1 MIRFVTLLI
10 GRYKPGYGSVAGGNP
25 PYMTNKR
32 CLQPMILLGNT
43 LKDIFSEKLA
53 RVVYFVLLLP
63 ALFFWAGCEGADKHG
78 HSHMPEKDFEPGTFV
93 GWDKV
98 QPPVRERAPQPVV
111 TTAQVIKRIA
121 HPGNQIP
128 AATPHITSMQPPQV
142 LRPGFGGYSLP
153 EKVLAAPTIKEM
165 QLPELIPLSA
175 PVSRDN
181 NPFGFLIHTKTQG
194 LTHDFVSSF
203 YQDPEGELWIGT
215 MGGGLMRFNGT
226 SIESYNKNQGFNIN
240 DVIEVVGDE
249 KGNIWMSTMEGLFR
263 LDGHHIFRYD
273 AQSGNL
279 KSNAL
284 HSLKRDANGN
294 IWFTYRYGGVSMFD
308 GTYFYHYG
316 PEQGLPEAQ
325 RHILRTSANGDVW
338 IALYD
343 KGLALFRE
351 GAFHLIHTP
360 HVGPQNPISTL
371 TVQDDN
377 TLWLGVDHLGAMR
390 FDGRQFYF
398 YDSRNGFPFGRI
410 NRILVDSRQRIW
422 FGTWGGGL
430 VLAEDDTYTIFRTE
444 QGLSND
450 FISYVFEDNRGVIWI
465 GFHNGGMT
473 RYLGEVFQHYSISQG
488 VDHNIISLATTPNG
502 KLWMSTFED
511 GFVSFD
517 GKEFAQYSNRP
528 HDPVRYMEG
537 LFADAKGHLWM
548 SLDDGG
554 VTRFDGQKFYNYP
567 MDHKEGR
574 WFLHDGVT
582 DRNGNTWM
590 AFGEQGLVQFDG
602 EFFSFW
608 GEEQGLPSMFSSDI
622 IMDRHGAIWV
632 GTWGSG
638 VYKMDSLGI
647 RHYTSADGL
656 AGNYIYSSFEDSLGN
671 LWFGTEGN
679 GVSMFNGS
687 QFLNFSSRHGL
698 SDNYILAIAQDHAG
712 NVILGGRFGINVL
725 PHQTLLRFS
734 SGATLASKDPSR
746 EATLFVSHGFEDGFL
761 GMGTNQE
768 ALLRQGEKMWVGT
781 NDRLTSFFSDRSWYD
796 TLAPRVRLTQVEL
809 FNEAIHWAGLMNPD
823 RKSEQMANP
832 VGLGR
837 ILFDALAPWHQ
848 VPQNLRLSH
857 RHNYLGFRFA
867 GISPDNRKLRY
878 SFMLQGVD
886 QQWHRPTSNPSA
898 YYGNLSP
905 GQYTFRV
912 RALTAL
918 GQGGPILEYSFTIL
932 TPWWQTWWAWTG
944 YIMLVALLFTAFVRM
959 RIRALVLKNQILD
972 NQVELAR
979 KSAEIKQNIIANV
992 SHELRTPL
1000 TGIIGLTDLLG
1011 DTPLTRTQQEYIATL
1026 RQTSRN
1032 LREIINQIL
1041 DYSKIE
1047 SGQVNLMRVTF
1058 SLEEL
1063 FRHAADIFESLRNE
1077 KNLKLVTRIEPEAA
1091 GMILADRGRISQ
1103 VLHNLYYN
1111 AVKFTPSGTITLH
1124 ASVDHRQQIHE
1135 NERAFEELKLRIEVM
1150 DTGIGIPPEAMD
1162 KLFVP
1167 FSQIEVKDTRHSDS
1181 TGLGLAISRKLAE
1194 MMGGEVGVESTPG
1207 QGSRF
1212 WFTFKALYGYQG
1224 PEDSGPEEQPEDPG
1238 PLKILLVEDKK
1249 VNQLV
1254 IKLILEKMGHQV
1266 ALAEHGQKALEVYK
1280 PGIFDLVFM
1289 DIQMPVMDGITATR
1303 ALRTRYTNLPP
1314 IIGLSANAFEGDR
1327 EKYLSQGMDE
1337 YVTKPV
1343 SAESLKRVIARVW
1356 EKFCREE

>member
-1 MIRFVTLLI
+1 
-10 GRYKPGYGSVAGGNP
+10 
-25 PYMTNKR
+25 
-32 CLQPMILLGNT
+32 
-43 LKDIFSEKLA
+43 
-53 RVVYFVLLLP
+53 
-63 ALFFWAGCEGADKHG
+63 
-78 HSHMPEKDFEPGTFV
+78 MPEKDFESGTFV

-98 QPPVRERAPQPVV
+98 QPPIRERAHQPVV
-111 TTAQVIKRIA
+111 TTAHVIKRIA
-121 HPGNQIP
+121 HTGSQIP
-128 AATPHITSMQPPQV
+128 AATPYITAMQPPQV
-142 LRPGFGGYSLP
+142 RRPGSGGYSLP
-153 EKVLAAPTIKEM
+153 EKVLASPTIKEM
-165 QLPELIPLSA
+165 QLPEQIQLSA
-175 PVSRDN
+175 PISRDT
-181 NPFGFLIHTKTQG
+181 NPFGFLIYTKTQG
-194 LTHDFVSSF
+194 LTHDFVSCF

-215 MGGGLMRFNGT
+215 MGGGLMHFNGT

-249 KGNIWMSTMEGLFR
+249 KGNIWISTLEGLFK
-263 LDGHHIFRYD
+263 LDGHQIFRYD
-273 AQSGNL
+273 VQSGNL
-279 KSNAL
+279 QSNAL
-284 HSLKRDANGN
+284 HSLKRDSNGN
-294 IWFTYRYGGVSMFD
+294 IWFSYRYGGVSMFD

-325 RHILRTSANGDVW
+325 RHILRTSDNGDVW

-473 RYLGEVFQHYSISQG
+473 RYRGEVFQHYSITQG
-488 VDHNIISLATTPNG
+488 VDHNIISLAATPDG

-781 NDRLTSFFSDRSWYD
+781 NDRLTSFFPGRSWYD
-796 TLAPRVRLTQVEL
+796 SLAPRVRLTQVDL
-809 FNEAIHWAGLMNPD
+809 FNEPLTRASFRERPD
-823 RKSEQMANP
+823 ADAPSNQQG
-832 VGLGR
+832 VDGR
-837 ILFDALAPWHQ
+837 IRFDGLSPWHQ
-848 VPQNLRLSH
+848 VPKNLKLSH
-857 RHNYLGFRFA
+857 SNNYLSFRFA
-867 GISPDNRKLRY
+867 GVSPDNRKLLY
-878 SFMLQGVD
+878 SFMLEGAD
-886 QQWHRPTSNPSA
+886 QYWHRPTSNHVA
-898 YYGNLSP
+898 HYGNLSP
-905 GQYTFRV
+905 GSYTFRV
-912 RALTAL
+912 RAHNAL
-918 GQGGPILEYSFTIL
+918 GQGGPITEYSFVIL
-932 TPWWQTWWAWTG
+932 SPWWQTWWAWMG
-944 YIMLVALLFTAFVRM
+944 YVMLSALLLTAFVRL
-959 RIRALVLKNQILD
+959 RIRSLLLKNQILD

-1047 SGQVNLMRVTF
+1047 SGQVSLMRVTF

-1063 FRHAADIFESLRNE
+1063 FRHAEDIFESLRNE
-1077 KNLKLVTRIEPEAA
+1077 KDLKLVTRIEPEAA

-1135 NERAFEELKLRIEVM
+1135 NERTFEELLLRIEVM

-1254 IKLILEKMGHQV
+1254 IKLILEKMGLQV
-1266 ALAEHGQKALEVYK
+1266 TLAEHGQKALEVYK

-1303 ALRTRYTNLPP
+1303 ALRTRYTDLPP

-1356 EKFCREE
+1356 EKFWREE